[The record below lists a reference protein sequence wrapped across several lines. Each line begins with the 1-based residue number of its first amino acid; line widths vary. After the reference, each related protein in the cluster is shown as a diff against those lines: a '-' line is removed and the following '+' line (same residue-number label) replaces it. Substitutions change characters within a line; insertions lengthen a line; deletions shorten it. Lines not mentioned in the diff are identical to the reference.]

1 MRMVHPELEGREIVV
16 ADDPEVVALHESQG
30 WKQAPELVAR
40 PGYVSEPA
48 PVEKPRSKPSKKSTD
63 R

>member
-1 MRMVHPELEGREIVV
+1 MRMYHPDLEGREIVV

-30 WKQAPELVAR
+30 WKQAPDLVAR
-40 PGYVSEPA
+40 PGYAPEPA
-48 PVEKPRSKPSKKSTD
+48 PVETPRSKTPRKSTD